1 MAELVASGNA
11 NDIDR
16 IFADDYRIPHG
27 SESWQRPSGRAR
39 ALPLDRYLASA
50 KRFAGK
56 LSLTEDL
63 VVAKPTTTPV
73 SQQ

>member
-11 NDIDR
+11 NDIDSRRLSDSSRKR
-16 IFADDYRIPHG
+16 ILAAAQRA
-27 SESWQRPSGRAR
+27 SE

-50 KRFAGK
+50 ERFAGK
-56 LSLTEDL
+56 LSLTEEL